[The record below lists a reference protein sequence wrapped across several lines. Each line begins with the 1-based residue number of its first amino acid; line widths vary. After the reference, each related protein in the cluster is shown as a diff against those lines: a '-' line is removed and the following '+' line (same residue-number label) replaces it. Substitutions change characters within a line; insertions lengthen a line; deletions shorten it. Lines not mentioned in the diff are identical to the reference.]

1 MERALDNRPGRDSE
15 IYRGRVVPILAP
27 PMRVR
32 EASPTNRSTRPCAIV
47 RTPPA
52 LRCFPFR
59 GSPNERA
66 EREVLQILW
75 NTQIRREGIC
85 KLIFVFQ
92 KKLLTDPRC
101 PPGAPTKAYAHGS
114 SLSYPFRRTL
124 LARTKGPE
132 SLHLIREC
140 FRTCWSDSAR
150 SGTRAFSAIAS
161 TNNSQMCLH
170 HRFTS
175 CHEHATENRYRSS
188 SATAGDRTARAAISR
203 GLALPGHVRLRVG
216 PWPWGRSGDHRR
228 AILAVRSIW
237 VGL

>member
-1 MERALDNRPGRDSE
+1 MDEGW
-15 IYRGRVVPILAP
+15 RGLWIIVPAETPKSTGGASCPLAT

-32 EASPTNRSTRPCAIV
+32 DASPTNRSARPCAIV
-47 RTPPA
+47 RAPPA

-59 GSPNERA
+59 RSPNERA
-66 EREVLQILW
+66 ERGVLQILW
-75 NTQIRREGIC
+75 NTWMRGEGIC
-85 KLIFVFQ
+85 KSILVFQ

-101 PPGAPTKAYAHGS
+101 PPGGPTKAYAHGS

-188 SATAGDRTARAAISR
+188 SPIAGNWVARAAVIAS
-203 GLALPGHVRLRVG
+203 
-216 PWPWGRSGDHRR
+216 
-228 AILAVRSIW
+228 
-237 VGL
+237 